1 MQLTITLNPRD
12 AIEVRAAIDTL
23 NGLLCRDEPIGKGAT
38 VDQQE
43 TAADP
48 KPTRSRAAKTEP
60 ASAAPAPAA
69 IAPSAGEQQTATAV
83 ETVSLEQV
91 TATTL
96 ALGKYGQRDV
106 IKSLL
111 AKYGVE
117 RASLIPED
125 KRAEYVAEAR
135 KHLPEAG

>member
-12 AIEVRAAIDTL
+12 AIEVRAAIETL
-23 NGLLCRDEPIGKGAT
+23 NGLLTRDEPVGKGAT

-43 TAADP
+43 TAPDQ

-60 ASAAPAPAA
+60 AAAAPAATE
-69 IAPSAGEQQTATAV
+69 PSAGEQEPATAV
-83 ETVSLEQV
+83 ETVTLEQV
-91 TATTL
+91 AATTL
-96 ALGKYGQRDV
+96 ALGKYGKREV

-135 KHLPEAG
+135 KHLPQGA